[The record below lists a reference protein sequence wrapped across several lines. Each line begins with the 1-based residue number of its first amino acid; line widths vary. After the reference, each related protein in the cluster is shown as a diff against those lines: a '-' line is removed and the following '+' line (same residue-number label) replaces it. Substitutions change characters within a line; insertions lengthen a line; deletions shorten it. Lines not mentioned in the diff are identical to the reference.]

1 MAVDTPTMLPVPT
14 RDAVDTMSAP
24 NEEMPPFSFGFS
36 VTTWMDSPN
45 RRNWIRP
52 VRIVKYRPAT
62 IRNSGTM
69 YGWDKKPPI
78 ALTTLS
84 ILSIMICLL
93 CNFSFSRQQS
103 GRARDSIQKICQKCN
118 HDSAM

>member
-24 NEEMPPFSFGFS
+24 NEEMLPFSFGFS
-36 VTTWMDSPN
+36 ATTWMDSPN

-62 IRNSGTM
+62 IRNSGT
-69 YGWDKKPPI
+69 DVRLVQKAADRI
-78 ALTTLS
+78 DHTV
-84 ILSIMICLL
+84 
-93 CNFSFSRQQS
+93 NFV
-103 GRARDSIQKICQKCN
+103 N
-118 HDSAM
+118 HDLSPLQFFIFPAAKQPRDR